1 MVGDAHDAMLGETL
15 QYQQCYL
22 YPQRNTNGTR
32 SPHSE
37 GKGGLRVAILQV
49 AWESVI
55 VSRSYRVLGLIDFA
69 PTNII
74 FSDVTLELLP
84 SRRVFLPNKNKTS
97 SNLYVSNLH
106 RIKDRP

>member
-1 MVGDAHDAMLGETL
+1 MMLCWARHFNINSVTSILRGIQTAPDHL
-15 QYQQCYL
+15 I
-22 YPQRNTNGTR
+22 RK
-32 SPHSE
+32 
-37 GKGGLRVAILQV
+37 GKGGLRVAILEV

-69 PTNII
+69 PTDII
-74 FSDVTLELLP
+74 FSHVTLELLP

-97 SNLYVSNLH
+97 SNFYVSNLH